1 MLKKKESVEIE
12 MTTGV
17 SNSNVLRFSPDSDDE
32 DDGRGYVSFSSR
44 QPIAQKFFPSSS
56 LILIIKE
63 IDLLLLFFLT
73 LF

>member
-17 SNSNVLRFSPDSDDE
+17 SNSDVLRFSPDSDDE

-44 QPIAQKFFPSSS
+44 RPIAQNF
-56 LILIIKE
+56 
-63 IDLLLLFFLT
+63 LLRL
-73 LF
+73 